1 LPQADLSARGRC
13 VLDRLRDEAGS
24 KRAVTATRVR
34 ECVQVTPVAARTVD
48 ARLFGEIVTA
58 TLERRRLRMTYHGR
72 ARDASSERE
81 VSPLRLR
88 YYRDNWY
95 LDGWCHA
102 AEGLRRFSVDRVTAV
117 EVLGREAV
125 APEDVAEEA
134 VADGYGIFTGK
145 ARYKAVLRFTPE
157 RARWVADEQWHP
169 EQSGQMRVDGSYE
182 LTVPYSDPRELV
194 GEILRHGAGV
204 EVVRPKGLRLSIAKA
219 LDAAAVLYGTV
230 SASETRRV

>member
-1 LPQADLSARGRC
+1 
-13 VLDRLRDEAGS
+13 
-24 KRAVTATRVR
+24 VTAARVR

-48 ARLFGEIVTA
+48 ARLFGEMA
-58 TLERRRLRMTYHGR
+58 TPPKERRRLRMTYHGR

-95 LDGWCHA
+95 LDGWCHE
-102 AEGLRRFSVDRVTAV
+102 AEGLRRFSVDRGTAV
-117 EVLGREAV
+117 EVLEAAAV
-125 APEDVAEEA
+125 APDAVAGEA

-157 RARWVADEQWHP
+157 RARWVAGEQWHP
-169 EQSGQMRVDGSYE
+169 AQSGQMRVDGSYE

-204 EVVRPKGLRLSIAKA
+204 EVVKPRALRALVANALRL
-219 LDAAAVLYGTV
+219 AAARYGEDSAPVTTQVLHSGRPGSGGTTH
-230 SASETRRV
+230 SGKRG